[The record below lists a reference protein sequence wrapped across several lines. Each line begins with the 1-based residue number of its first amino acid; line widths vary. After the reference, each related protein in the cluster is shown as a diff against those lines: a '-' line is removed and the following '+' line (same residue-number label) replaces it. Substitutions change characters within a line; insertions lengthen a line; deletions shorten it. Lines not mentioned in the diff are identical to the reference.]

1 MGSTQF
7 GNFGNFCRDSTLPVC
22 NLLTNSHD
30 QTGGWGGCELTGI
43 PLSGGRRLGNLG
55 SILLCG
61 IAIATA
67 IYLILRSER
76 KRAAVGRRYVD
87 CPDGAAENGGSEGG
101 TKQEGRGIIQT
112 RGVPTRLPSRALP
125 HSCPP
130 ALALYSDA
138 ASLLLQVRFTDIGPR
153 EMQLFLVG
161 YIVISICEIFT
172 VGEFPLSSTV
182 RIAFTGI
189 HIGFIIATTW
199 MLMLNAVVGYQFI
212 DDGTPLSLGLILTS
226 AAVLLIGT
234 GYIALDTGF
243 KWTGTFDSSYDSPNY
258 RNIALYVLYQLAP
271 LIFLVAFY
279 VLETVLVLRVLG
291 ETRPMVYLTLAA
303 VLFALGQIFNY
314 AISPH
319 ICNGTDGKIDGALFQ
334 TLFTLLSVV
343 MVWVFWSSITED
355 DWPMGV

>member
-22 NLLTNSHD
+22 NLLSTRHD

-55 SILLCG
+55 SILLCAV
-61 IAIATA
+61 AIATA

-76 KRAAVGRRYVD
+76 KKAAVGR
-87 CPDGAAENGGSEGG
+87 
-101 TKQEGRGIIQT
+101 
-112 RGVPTRLPSRALP
+112 
-125 HSCPP
+125 
-130 ALALYSDA
+130 
-138 ASLLLQVRFTDIGPR
+138 R

-161 YIVISICEIFT
+161 YIVMSICEIFT

-212 DDGTPLSLGLILTS
+212 DDGTPLSLGLILVS
-226 AAVLLIGT
+226 AAILLIGT

-243 KWTGTFDSSYDSPNY
+243 SWTGKFDSSYEGPNF

-303 VLFALGQIFNY
+303 ILFALGQIFNY

-355 DWPMGV
+355 DWPMPVGNYP

>member
-1 MGSTQF
+1 MGSRRRGRSYSRNDESGTRLDEFQL
-7 GNFGNFCRDSTLPVC
+7 DLSLA
-22 NLLTNSHD
+22 LLHSWHPPSARRFRVTDTNS
-30 QTGGWGGCELTGI
+30 
-43 PLSGGRRLGNLG
+43 
-55 SILLCG
+55 
-61 IAIATA
+61 
-67 IYLILRSER
+67 
-76 KRAAVGRRYVD
+76 
-87 CPDGAAENGGSEGG
+87 
-101 TKQEGRGIIQT
+101 
-112 RGVPTRLPSRALP
+112 
-125 HSCPP
+125 
-130 ALALYSDA
+130 
-138 ASLLLQVRFTDIGPR
+138 R

-212 DDGTPLSLGLILTS
+212 DDGTPVSLGLILVS
-226 AAVLLIGT
+226 AAILLIGT

-243 KWTGTFDSSYDSPNY
+243 SWTGKFDSSYEGPNF

-303 VLFALGQIFNY
+303 ILFALGQIFNY

-355 DWPMGV
+355 DWPMPVGNYP